1 MSAVGAGMNILL
13 NGIGSDLFA
22 SREFVIIPMNRFKEL
37 EEIEKKYEKLLRKT
51 RKPKPHRRRG

>member
-22 SREFVIIPMNRFKEL
+22 PREFVIIPMNRFKEL
-37 EEIEKKYEKLLRKT
+37 EEIEKKYEKLLIEIK
-51 RKPKPHRRRG
+51 KHRRRRK